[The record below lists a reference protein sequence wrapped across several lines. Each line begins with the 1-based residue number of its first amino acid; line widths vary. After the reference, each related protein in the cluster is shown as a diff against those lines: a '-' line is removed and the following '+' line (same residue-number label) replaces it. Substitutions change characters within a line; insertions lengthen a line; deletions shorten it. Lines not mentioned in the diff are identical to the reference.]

1 MTGQARLVGH
11 LETMLPV
18 PVDVPMVSIITMVM
32 ILLSVWIER

>member
-1 MTGQARLVGH
+1 MTGQAHLVGH

-32 ILLSVWIER
+32 ILLSVWIEQ